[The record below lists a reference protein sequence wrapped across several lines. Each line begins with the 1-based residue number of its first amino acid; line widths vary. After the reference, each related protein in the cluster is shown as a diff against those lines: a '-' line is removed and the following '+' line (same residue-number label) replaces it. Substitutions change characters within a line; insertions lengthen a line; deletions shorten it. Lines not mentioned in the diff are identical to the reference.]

1 MARRVT
7 WILKMEESYLSTK
20 PTHDQEEF
28 GGIQFA
34 RISQQ
39 SGPGSLCYSSR
50 SRRHADDGPG
60 RPEKL
65 ARLKKTDPYH
75 PPPLTICGEMASM
88 VRLNFSKSSSVRTGW
103 IIRP

>member
-1 MARRVT
+1 MDYYCL
-7 WILKMEESYLSTK
+7 IFKKEESCWSTE

-65 ARLKKTDPYH
+65 ARLKKTDLCH
-75 PPPLTICGEMASM
+75 LPLTICGEIGSI